1 MTPGS
6 MNPAAKPVVA
16 TLLLLGLLV
25 GLLYLPAAPP
35 EKSLGGG
42 SPKAPLVVFC
52 AAGLKPPVEAA
63 IHAYEKEFGTPVQ
76 IQYGGSGTLLGN
88 LRVAKSG
95 DLFIAADMS
104 FIEMAR
110 EHDLVAET
118 IPVASMMPVLA
129 FAKGNPKQIAGI
141 KDLLRADVSVAL
153 ANPEAAAIGTI
164 TKKLLTASGDW
175 EALEGKVKVFKP
187 TVNDVAN
194 DLKLGT
200 VDAAVLWDA
209 TVRQYPELAAV
220 EVAALR
226 TGGQRVALSVLR
238 SAKDPASALHLARYV
253 AARDKGMLEFE
264 RSGYG
269 KVPGDKWAPVPEVVL
284 YSGGVNRLAI
294 EETITAFEAR
304 EGARVTRVYNGCGIL
319 VAQVKAGQ
327 RPDAYFACDTS
338 FMTQLSD
345 VFKPAVD
352 ISETDM
358 VILTAKGNPKQI
370 KGAKDLAGKGLRLGL
385 ANAQQSALG
394 ALTAKLLER
403 NGLLEAVMANVAAQT
418 PTADLLVNQ
427 IRTGSL
433 DAVVVYEA
441 NTSQVKEMLETIPLG
456 LGEATARQ
464 PFAVGLNSDHEEL
477 MNRLLLALTSAE
489 SKRRFE
495 KTGFRWMG
503 GGAAK

>member
-1 MTPGS
+1 
-6 MNPAAKPVVA
+6 MNPAAKAMAA
-16 TLLLLGLLV
+16 TLLMVGLLV
-25 GLLYLPAAPP
+25 GLLYLPSTPP
-35 EKSLGGG
+35 ERTSGGG
-42 SPKAPLVVFC
+42 KQKAPLVVFC
-52 AAGLKPPVEAA
+52 AAGLKPPVEAI

-88 LRVAKSG
+88 LRVAKTG

-118 IPVASMMPVLA
+118 IPVASMRPVIA
-129 FAKGNPKQIAGI
+129 FAKGNPKKISGI
-141 KDLLRADVSVAL
+141 KDLLREDVSVAL

-164 TKKLLTASGDW
+164 TKLLLTASGDW
-175 EALEGKVKVFKP
+175 AELEAKVKVFKP

-194 DLKLGT
+194 DVKLGT
-200 VDAAVLWDA
+200 VDAAILWDA
-209 TVRQYPELAAV
+209 TARQYPDLAAL
-220 EVAALR
+220 EVDALR
-226 TGGQRVALSVLR
+226 AGEQKVALSVLR
-238 SAKDPASALHLARYV
+238 SAKDPTSALHLARYV

-264 RSGYG
+264 KTGYG

-345 VFKPAVD
+345 LFQRPVD
-352 ISETDM
+352 VSETDM
-358 VILTAKGNPKQI
+358 VILTAKGNPLKI
-370 KGAKDLAGKGLRLGL
+370 AGARDLARPGLRVGL

-394 ALTAKLLER
+394 ALAARLFEKH
-403 NGLLEAVMANVAAQT
+403 GILEAVMANVVAQT

-441 NTSQVKEMLETIPLG
+441 NTSQVKETLETLPLG
-456 LGEATARQ
+456 LGDTSARQ
-464 PFAVGLNSDHEEL
+464 PYAVGLNSDHAEL

-495 KTGFRWMG
+495 KMGFRWMA